1 MSVSSIGGIVN
12 NKKYAM
18 LRFIVVLLFS
28 CFLFPSTGFSQD
40 ILIKQDGEGIVGF
53 IHKIGID
60 KITYRTNTNGPLN
73 SILRSKVFMIKRRDG
88 EVIYTDDKGDDVV
101 HDNSHTDSP
110 RLEAFEEGT
119 TVWHI
124 GAGIRSDLTLDE
136 GLGLK
141 SVTPPVVLMWEKCVF
156 KNVGIG
162 LKAGYQLWEQEK
174 LQYNYSYASFSMRAS
189 YHPNLKN
196 ESIDPYLAV
205 GASGRRVSIGDGV
218 SREANYDFDA
228 FLLVGCRYYFGDAFG
243 VYGEIGADM
252 LSYFNLGLSFRFN

>member
-1 MSVSSIGGIVN
+1 
-12 NKKYAM
+12 
-18 LRFIVVLLFS
+18 
-28 CFLFPSTGFSQD
+28 
-40 ILIKQDGEGIVGF
+40 
-53 IHKIGID
+53 
-60 KITYRTNTNGPLN
+60 
-73 SILRSKVFMIKRRDG
+73 MIKKRNG
-88 EVIYTDDKGDDVV
+88 EVIYIDDKDDDK
-101 HDNSHTDSP
+101 HDTNHTDPP
-110 RLEAFEEGT
+110 RLKAFEEGT

-124 GAGIRSDLTLDE
+124 GAGIRSDLALDE

-156 KNVGIG
+156 KNIGIG

-174 LQYNYSYASFSMRAS
+174 LQYSYSYASFSIRAS

-205 GASGRRVSIGDGV
+205 GASGRRISIGDGV

-228 FLLVGCRYYFGDAFG
+228 FLLVGCRYYFGDTFG
-243 VYGEIGADM
+243 VYGEVGADM

>member
-1 MSVSSIGGIVN
+1 MSVSSIVGIVK
-12 NKKYAM
+12 NKKCAM
-18 LRFIVVLLFS
+18 LRVIVVLLFS
-28 CFLFPSTGFSQD
+28 YLLFPSTGFSQD
-40 ILIKQDGEGIVGF
+40 ILIKQDGEEMLVF
-53 IHKIGID
+53 IHNIGID
-60 KITYRTNTNGPLN
+60 KITYRTNTKGPLN
-73 SILRSKVFMIKRRDG
+73 SILRSKVFMVKKRNG
-88 EVIYTDDKGDDVV
+88 EVVYFDEGDDAAQ
-101 HDNSHTDSP
+101 DNNNKESP
-110 RLEAFEEGT
+110 RLKAFEEGT

-136 GLGLK
+136 GLGLR

-156 KNVGIG
+156 NNIGVG

-174 LQYNYSYASFSMRAS
+174 LQYNYSYASFSIRAS

-228 FLLVGCRYYFGDAFG
+228 FLLVGCRYYFGDTFG

>member
-1 MSVSSIGGIVN
+1 MN
-12 NKKYAM
+12 DKKWAI
-18 LRFIVVLLFS
+18 LRVAVIFLFS
-28 CFLFPSTGFSQD
+28 CSLFPSMGFSQD
-40 ILIKQDGEGIVGF
+40 ILIKQDGEEILGF
-53 IHKIGID
+53 IHNIGID

-73 SILRSKVFMIKRRDG
+73 SILRSQVFMIKKRNG
-88 EVIYTDDKGDDVV
+88 EVVYIDDKDDDG
-101 HDNSHTDSP
+101 HDTNHTDPP

-124 GAGIRSDLTLDE
+124 GAGIRSDLTLNE

-141 SVTPPVVLMWEKCVF
+141 SITPPVVLMWEKGVF
-156 KNVGIG
+156 KNIGIG

-174 LQYNYSYASFSMRAS
+174 LQYSYSYASFSMRAS

-205 GASGRRVSIGDGV
+205 GASGRRISIGDGV

-228 FLLVGCRYYFGDAFG
+228 FLLVGCRYYFGDTFG
-243 VYGEIGADM
+243 IYGEIGADM